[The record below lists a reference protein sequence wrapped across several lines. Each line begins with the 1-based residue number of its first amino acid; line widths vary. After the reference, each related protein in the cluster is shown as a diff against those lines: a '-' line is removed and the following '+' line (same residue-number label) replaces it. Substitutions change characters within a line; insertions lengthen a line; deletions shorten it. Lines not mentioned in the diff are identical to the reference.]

1 MKRRLAD
8 MNSKKPFTLC
18 FSGISGSGKST
29 LAQEVGKYLE
39 EKKIPVKIID
49 GDTLR
54 GELGNLFGYSREE
67 RMKQNRIVRV
77 LAKYLNDCGINVIIA
92 VIAPFDE
99 MRKQMRS
106 FLGENYIQVYLD
118 CPVEECA
125 KRDVKGYYKKAEK
138 MENFIG
144 VNDTYEVPKD
154 SEIRIDTVQEDVEN
168 SVNQIIL
175 YLKECGYDV

>member
-8 MNSKKPFTLC
+8 MNSKKTFTLC

-29 LAQEVGKYLE
+29 LAKKVGEYLE
-39 EKKIPVKIID
+39 NKNVPIKVID

-106 FLGENYIQVYLD
+106 FLGENYIQAYLD
-118 CPVEECA
+118 CPVEESA
-125 KRDVKGYYKKAEK
+125 KRDVKGYYKKIQN

-144 VNDTYEVPKD
+144 VSDAYEVPED
-154 SEIRIDTVQEDVEN
+154 SEIRIDTVNDEVDVCVE
-168 SVNQIIL
+168 QIL
-175 YLKECGYDV
+175 EYLKEQGYDI

>member
-1 MKRRLAD
+1 MKRRLEE
-8 MNSKKPFTLC
+8 MNNKKPFTLC
-18 FSGISGSGKST
+18 FTGISGSGKST
-29 LAQEVGKYLE
+29 LAREVGKYLE
-39 EKKIPVKIID
+39 EQEVLVKIID

-54 GELGNLFGYSREE
+54 GELGNLFGYTRED

-106 FLGENYIQVYLD
+106 FLGENYIQAYLD

-125 KRDVKGYYKKAEK
+125 KRDVKGYYKKAQK

-144 VNDTYEVPKD
+144 VSDAYELPED
-154 SEIRIDTVQEDVEN
+154 SEIRIDTVKEEVES
-168 SVNQIIL
+168 SVEQIIL
-175 YLKECGYDV
+175 FLKECGYSI

>member
-1 MKRRLAD
+1 M
-8 MNSKKPFTLC
+8 F
-18 FSGISGSGKST
+18 FGISGSGKST
-29 LAQEVGKYLE
+29 LA
-39 EKKIPVKIID
+39 KKIGEYFENKNVPIKVID

-54 GELGNLFGYSREE
+54 GELGNLFGYSKEE

-125 KRDVKGYYKKAEK
+125 KRDVKGYYKKINN
-138 MENFIG
+138 MQNFIG
-144 VNDTYEVPKD
+144 VSDAYEVPED
-154 SEIRIDTVQEDVEN
+154 SEIRVDTVNHEVETC
-168 SVNQIIL
+168 VEQIL
-175 YLKECGYDV
+175 TYLKEQGYDI

>member
-1 MKRRLAD
+1 

>member
-1 MKRRLAD
+1 
-8 MNSKKPFTLC
+8 MNSKKTFTLC

-29 LAQEVGKYLE
+29 LAQEV
-39 EKKIPVKIID
+39 EKCLKKKNIPIKIID

-54 GELGNLFGYSREE
+54 EELGNLFGYSREE

-92 VIAPFDE
+92 IVSPFDE

-106 FLGENYIQVYLD
+106 FFGENYIQVYLD
-118 CPVEECA
+118 CPVEKCA
-125 KRDVKGYYKKAEK
+125 ERDVKGYYKRAKK
-138 MENFIG
+138 MENFNG
-144 VNDTYEVPKD
+144 VNDVYEVPED

-168 SVNQIIL
+168 SVTQIL
-175 YLKECGYDV
+175 AYLKERGYDV